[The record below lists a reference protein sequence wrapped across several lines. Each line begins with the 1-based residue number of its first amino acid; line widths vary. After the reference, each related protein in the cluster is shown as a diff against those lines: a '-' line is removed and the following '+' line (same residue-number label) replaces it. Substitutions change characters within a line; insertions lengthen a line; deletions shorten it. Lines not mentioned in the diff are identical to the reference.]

1 MTFIETKLPGMF
13 VIESDVH
20 SDERGS
26 FEAAWHREELAQQ
39 SLDAEVA
46 QVSIASNRR
55 RGTIR
60 GLHFQAPPF
69 QEAKIVRVIRG
80 LAWDVAVDLRP
91 DSPTYRQWCGLELSA
106 ETRRMVYIPR
116 GFLHGFQALT
126 DVADTCYRIDA
137 AHDPTEDVSVAF
149 ADPDLGIPWPLPP
162 TLVSDRDRAAPSW
175 RDLCARLAPS
185 AAT

>member
-1 MTFIETKLPGMF
+1 MTFTETKLQGMF
-13 VIESDVH
+13 VIETDVH
-20 SDERGS
+20 PDERGS
-26 FEAAWHREELAQQ
+26 FEVAWHREELADR
-39 SLDAEVA
+39 SLDADVA

-60 GLHFQAPPF
+60 GLHFQAAPF

-116 GFLHGFQALT
+116 GFAHGYQTLADDT
-126 DVADTCYRIDA
+126 DVLYFVSA
-137 AHDPTEDVSVAF
+137 AYSPEHQRGIRWDDPGLAI
-149 ADPDLGIPWPLPP
+149 AWPIRPP
-162 TLVSDRDRAAPSW
+162 TVLSERDTALPGYPA
-175 RDLCARLAPS
+175 
-185 AAT
+185 

>member
-1 MTFIETKLPGMF
+1 MRFTETKLRGMF
-13 VIESDVH
+13 VIESNAYP
-20 SDERGS
+20 DERGS
-26 FEAAWHREELAQQ
+26 FEAAWHREELAQR

-69 QEAKIVRVIRG
+69 EEAKIVRVIRG

-116 GFLHGFQALT
+116 GFAHGYQTL
-126 DVADTCYRIDA
+126 ADDTEVLYFVSASFSREHQRGIRWD
-137 AHDPTEDVSVAF
+137 DPGLAIT
-149 ADPDLGIPWPLPP
+149 WPIRPP
-162 TLVSDRDRAAPSW
+162 TVLSERDMALPGYPA
-175 RDLCARLAPS
+175 
-185 AAT
+185 